1 MAALTP
7 EALGEGESL
16 AARWRTASRA
26 MIASLPLELAT
37 SRAPSRKRA
46 IVRMTTLGKQFA

>member
-1 MAALTP
+1 LAALTP

>member
-1 MAALTP
+1 MAP

-16 AARWRTASRA
+16 AARWRTAARA
-26 MIASLPLELAT
+26 MMVSLELAT
-37 SRAPSRKRA
+37 SRAPGRKRA